1 MKPATHLLRLG
12 AVIVSL
18 GALSASLSGCVP
30 LLIGGVAAGTTVVA
44 TDRRSVGEQAADETI
59 ELKVSTELTR
69 QFGDTARIQTTTY
82 LNRVLLTGDAFS
94 EKIKQQAGEIA
105 SKTQG
110 VKSVANEVRV
120 GPIGS
125 FADVTSDTWITS
137 KVKATLATTNEVPS
151 NTISVTTSHAVVYLM
166 GLVTQREADLA
177 AKATSQV
184 SGVKKVEKFFQ
195 IITPEQEA
203 RMRARQQESSSLPSS
218 NPTPTGEAPPA
229 GKGSVSTGA
238 TTGGSVPGATAPGA
252 VEVMPIK

>member
-1 MKPATHLLRLG
+1 MKPATNLLRLG
-12 AVIVSL
+12 AVIL
-18 GALSASLSGCVP
+18 ALSTLGASLSGCVP

-44 TDRRSVGEQAADETI
+44 TDRRSVAEQAEDETI

-69 QFGDTARIQTTTY
+69 QFGDTARIQTTAY

-110 VKSVANEVRV
+110 VRSVANEVRV
-120 GPIGS
+120 GPIAT
-125 FADVTSDTWITS
+125 FADVSSDTWVTS

-151 NTISVTTSHAVVYLM
+151 NTISVTTSHGVVYLM

-195 IITPEQEA
+195 IMTPEQEA
-203 RMRARQQESSSLPSS
+203 RMRARQQESGSLPSS

-229 GKGSVSTGA
+229 AKGSASTGGA
-238 TTGGSVPGATAPGA
+238 SGGVTTGATAPGA

>member
-12 AVIVSL
+12 AIILAL
-18 GALSASLSGCVP
+18 GALTTSLGGCVP

-44 TDRRSVGEQAADETI
+44 TDRRGVAEQAEDETI
-59 ELKVSTELTR
+59 EIKVSAELTR
-69 QFGDTARIQTTTY
+69 QFGDTARIQTTAY

-105 SKTQG
+105 GKTQG
-110 VKSVANEVRV
+110 VRSVANEVRV
-120 GPIGS
+120 GPIAS

-177 AKATSQV
+177 AKAASQV

-195 IITPEQEA
+195 IMTPEQEA

-229 GKGSVSTGA
+229 GKGSLPTGA
-238 TTGGSVPGATAPGA
+238 ASAGSTPAASTPGA
-252 VEVMPIK
+252 VEVIPIK

>member
-1 MKPATHLLRLG
+1 MKPATNLLRLG
-12 AVIVSL
+12 ALILS
-18 GALSASLSGCVP
+18 LSALGPSLSGCVP

-44 TDRRSVGEQAADETI
+44 TDRRSIGEQAEDETI

-110 VKSVANEVRV
+110 VTSVANQVRV

-151 NTISVTTSHAVVYLM
+151 NTISVTTSHGVVYLM

-177 AKATSQV
+177 AKAASQV

-195 IITPEQEA
+195 IMTPEQEA
-203 RMRARQQESSSLPSS
+203 RMRARQQESSALPSS

-229 GKGSVSTGA
+229 PRGSTSTGGA
-238 TTGGSVPGATAPGA
+238 SAGVNTGATAPGA

>member
-1 MKPATHLLRLG
+1 MKPATPFLRLG
-12 AVIVSL
+12 AVILSL

-30 LLIGGVAAGTTVVA
+30 LLIGGMAAGTTVVA
-44 TDRRSVGEQAADETI
+44 TDRRSVGEQAEDETI

-94 EKIKQQAGEIA
+94 EKIKRQAGEIA

-125 FADVTSDTWITS
+125 FADVTNDTWTTS

-151 NTISVTTSHAVVYLM
+151 NTISVTTSHGVVYLM

-177 AKATSQV
+177 AKATSRV

-195 IITPEQEA
+195 IMTPEQEA
-203 RMRARQQESSSLPSS
+203 RMRARQQESSALPSS
-218 NPTPTGEAPPA
+218 NPTPTGEAPA
-229 GKGSVSTGA
+229 AAIGSTSTGA
-238 TTGGSVPGATAPGA
+238 ATGGANTAPSPAGA

>member
-1 MKPATHLLRLG
+1 MKPASNLLRLG
-12 AVIVSL
+12 AVILSL
-18 GALSASLSGCVP
+18 SALGASLSGCVP

-44 TDRRSVGEQAADETI
+44 TDRRSVGEQAEDETI

-94 EKIKQQAGEIA
+94 EKIKRQAGEIA
-105 SKTQG
+105 AKTQG
-110 VKSVANEVRV
+110 VTSVANEVQV
-120 GPIGS
+120 GPISS

-151 NTISVTTSHAVVYLM
+151 NTISVTTSHGVVYLM

-184 SGVKKVEKFFQ
+184 SGVKRVEKFLQ
-195 IITPEQEA
+195 IMTPEQEA
-203 RMRARQQESSSLPSS
+203 RMRARQQESGALPPS

-229 GKGSVSTGA
+229 ARGSAPAGGASGGASMGA
-238 TTGGSVPGATAPGA
+238 TTPGA

>member
-1 MKPATHLLRLG
+1 MKPATHLLRLC
-12 AVIVSL
+12 AVILSL
-18 GALSASLSGCVP
+18 GALSTSLSGCVP

-44 TDRRSVGEQAADETI
+44 TDRRSVAEQAEDETI

-69 QFGDTARIQTTTY
+69 QFGDTARIQTTAY

-105 SKTQG
+105 SKIQG
-110 VKSVANEVRV
+110 VKSVANQVQV
-120 GPIGS
+120 GPISS

-177 AKATSQV
+177 AAAASRV
-184 SGVKKVEKFFQ
+184 SGVKRVEKYFQ
-195 IITPEQEA
+195 IMTPEQEA
-203 RMRARQQESSSLPSS
+203 RMRAKQQESSALPSS
-218 NPTPTGEAPPA
+218 NPTPTGEASSQV
-229 GKGSVSTGA
+229 GGVSPRGTSSGA
-238 TTGGSVPGATAPGA
+238 TPSGTPATGA

>member
-1 MKPATHLLRLG
+1 MKPATLLIRLG
-12 AVIVSL
+12 AVLLSL
-18 GALSASLSGCVP
+18 GALGTLLSGCVP
-30 LLIGGVAAGTTVVA
+30 LLIGGVAAGTTVVV
-44 TDRRSVGEQAADETI
+44 TDRRTVGEQAEDETI
-59 ELKVSTELTR
+59 GIKIATELTR

-105 SKTQG
+105 AKTQG

-125 FADVTSDTWITS
+125 FADLTSDTWITS

-151 NTISVTTSHAVVYLM
+151 NTIAVTTSHAVVYLM

-177 AKATSQV
+177 AKAASRV

-195 IITPEQEA
+195 IMTPEQEA
-203 RMRARQQESSSLPSS
+203 RMRAKQQESSSLPSS
-218 NPTPTGEAPPA
+218 NPSPTGESTPASVGAGSSSAPSGGGASGAPA
-229 GKGSVSTGA
+229 S
-238 TTGGSVPGATAPGA
+238 GA

>member
-1 MKPATHLLRLG
+1 MKPATQLTRLG
-12 AVIVSL
+12 AVIIML
-18 GALSASLSGCVP
+18 GALSGLLSGCVP

-44 TDRRSVGEQAADETI
+44 TDRRTVGEQAEDETI
-59 ELKVSTELTR
+59 EIKIGAELTR

-110 VKSVANEVRV
+110 VRSVANEVRV

-195 IITPEQEA
+195 IMTPEQEA
-203 RMRARQQESSSLPSS
+203 RMRARQQESSALPST
-218 NPTPTGEAPPA
+218 NPSPTGEAPASPGGASAGGASPA
-229 GKGSVSTGA
+229 TG
-238 TTGGSVPGATAPGA
+238 APGA
-252 VEVMPIK
+252 PAPGTVEVLPIK

>member
-1 MKPATHLLRLG
+1 MKSAIQLSRLG
-12 AVIVSL
+12 AVIIML
-18 GALSASLSGCVP
+18 GALSGLLSGCVP

-44 TDRRSVGEQAADETI
+44 TDRRTVGEQAEDETI
-59 ELKVSTELTR
+59 EIKVGAELTR
-69 QFGDTARIQTTTY
+69 QFGDTARIQTTAY

-166 GLVTQREADLA
+166 GLLTQREADLA
-177 AKATSQV
+177 AKAASQV
-184 SGVKKVEKFFQ
+184 SGVKKVDKFFQ
-195 IITPEQEA
+195 IMTPEQEA

-218 NPTPTGEAPPA
+218 NPTPTGETPPA
-229 GKGSVSTGA
+229 GKGSASTGVSS
-238 TTGGSVPGATAPGA
+238 GGSTAGAGTPAA